1 MFNKKVKKEDL
12 AKLQKLS
19 DLLGN
24 NLLICQSLE
33 LKKRVLT
40 KEVLLKNKL
49 DIDKNYSI
57 DLRTGKITEIK
68 S

>member
-40 KEVLLKNKL
+40 KEV
-49 DIDKNYSI
+49 